1 VALVA
6 KKISCEVA
14 GVAQMDNCDLQQL
27 ATEQTETATATSD
40 YFLLTSATLSDSHR
54 NQ

>member
-14 GVAQMDNCDLQQL
+14 GVAEMDNCDLQQQLQQL

-40 YFLLTSATLSDSHR
+40 YFL
-54 NQ
+54 